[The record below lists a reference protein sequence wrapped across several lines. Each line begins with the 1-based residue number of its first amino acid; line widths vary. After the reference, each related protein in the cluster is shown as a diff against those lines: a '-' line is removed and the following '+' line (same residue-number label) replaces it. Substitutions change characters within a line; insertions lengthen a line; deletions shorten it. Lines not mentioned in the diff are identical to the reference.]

1 MKKILVLLL
10 TTVMTISL
18 CACGNKP
25 QPKEPET
32 SGISADAETE
42 QNTEETEQP
51 ASSADWPKKDINI
64 ICTHSA
70 GGDTDYN
77 ARLIS
82 RYLESKLGVSVSVTN
97 VTGSNGN
104 IALNQYKDGDNSGYT
119 FIMTNTAAL
128 VGNEVTGV
136 SDFSY
141 EAFEPVS
148 IYGRQSGENIVVM
161 ADAPYDTLQ
170 DLIDASQEDPGSITF
185 GISTGG
191 GVYIAATILNANGL
205 ECNFLDQGDANN
217 RLVALLGGNSQVT
230 DVPYAAVKEYI
241 EAGKVKSLCTL
252 LDERPTL
259 IPDIPTASETV
270 PDCVINTMYV
280 CLAPKGT
287 DPAIVEAMN
296 AAIMDIT
303 QNNEEYD
310 QECLSYNFQDPWSL
324 SVEDTINE
332 LAAQRETFVKY
343 IDMLQ

>member
-1 MKKILVLLL
+1 MKKLFTLLL
-10 TTVMTISL
+10 ALSMLLV
-18 CACGNKP
+18 
-25 QPKEPET
+25 
-32 SGISADAETE
+32 SASAFAE
-42 QNTEETEQP
+42 
-51 ASSADWPKKDINI
+51 ASWPTKDITI
-64 ICTHSA
+64 ICTHGA

-77 ARLIS
+77 ARMMS
-82 RYLESKLGVSVSVTN
+82 RYLEKKLGVSVTVTN

-104 IALNQYKDGDNSGYT
+104 IAMNQYKDGDNSGYT
-119 FIMTNTAAL
+119 FVMTNTAAL

-141 EAFEPVS
+141 EAFEPVA
-148 IYGRQSGENIVVM
+148 IYGRQSGENIIVM
-161 ADAPYDTLQ
+161 ADSPYQTLQ
-170 DLIDASQEDPGSITF
+170 DLIDASQAAPDTITF

-205 ECNFLDQGDANN
+205 QCNFMDQGDANS

-230 DVPYAAVKEYI
+230 DAPYATVKEHI
-241 EAGKVKSLCTL
+241 EAGTVRSLCTL
-252 LDERPTL
+252 LGERPTL

-270 PDCVINTMYV
+270 PDCVINTLYV

-303 QNNEEYD
+303 ANDAEYAE
-310 QECLSYNFQDPWSL
+310 ECLSYNLQAAWSL
-324 SVEDTINE
+324 SVADTLAE
-332 LAAQRETFVKY
+332 LASQRETFLKY